1 MSDARPLDRAALL
14 ESMVQLAIEAGTV
27 VWDHYWRGVQVAH
40 KADDSPVTAADH
52 ASEALI
58 LAGLRRACPHLPV
71 VAEEEA
77 AAGRIPAVSSAFL
90 LVDPLD
96 GTKEFIRG
104 GTDFT
109 INIALIEAAEPS
121 LGVVYAPARSALY
134 WGDVQAGQA
143 WQALQPPHEPRT
155 AGVAIRVRTPPKAL
169 CAVASKSHN
178 TPATEAWLKAA
189 GVSERVAIGSSLKF
203 ALIASGLADVYP
215 RPAPTMEWDTAAGDA
230 LLRAAG
236 GHVYD
241 PDGRPLQYGKPQF
254 RNSGFVAS
262 GPYQPAPLRPFMAAK

>member
-1 MSDARPLDRAALL
+1 MSDSRPLDRASLL
-14 ESMVQLAIEAGTV
+14 ETMVQLAIEAGAV
-27 VWDHYWRGVQVAH
+27 VWDHYLRGVQVAH
-40 KADDSPVTAADH
+40 KADHSPVTAADH
-52 ASEALI
+52 DSEALI
-58 LAGLRRACPHLPV
+58 LAGLRQAFPQLPV
-71 VAEEEA
+71 VAEEQA
-77 AAGRIPAVSSAFL
+77 AAGRIPDVSWAFL

-96 GTKEFIRG
+96 GTKEFVRR

-109 INIALIEAAEPS
+109 VNIALIEAAQPS
-121 LGVVYAPARSALY
+121 LGVVYA
-134 WGDVQAGQA
+134 QAGHA
-143 WQALQPPHEPRT
+143 WQALQPPHQERAPGR
-155 AGVAIRVRTPPKAL
+155 AIRVRTPPAAL

-178 TPATEAWLKAA
+178 TPGTEAWLKAA

-203 ALIASGLADVYP
+203 ALLASGVADVYP

-241 PDGRPLQYGKPQF
+241 PDGQPLRYGKPQF

-262 GPYQPAPLRPFMAAK
+262 GPYLPAPLRPFLSAQ